1 MLHILI
7 VVFFQ
12 YGIGIF
18 KEWEGKKPFETFEI
32 KEDRKVY
39 YKLCIFSV
47 SLNKSA
53 WNYIRTPNIE
63 FFEKLNICL
72 GMEKYIVT
80 KDG

>member
-1 MLHILI
+1 MVLGYL
-7 VVFFQ
+7 
-12 YGIGIF
+12 
-18 KEWEGKKPFETFEI
+18 KSEREKTPLKTFEI
-32 KEDRKVY
+32 KDDRKVY
-39 YKLCIFSV
+39 YKLCIFCV
-47 SLNKSA
+47 SLNKSG